1 MQMQTNKRAWLKGS
15 VISCGIVF
23 CIAAVVILVVPLFV
37 SGNFIQKKVTQALED
52 RFKSVHEAGT
62 ASFHWPNRVNVSYL
76 TIQKQGQNA
85 NSSIVFEDIQ
95 VTVKLLP
102 LLFKEV
108 VVKKISIQQINYKN
122 RLSVKDFVTDEFS
135 CKNDIISMSSRL
147 KLNGGTAA
155 IDGTIDLHQKK
166 LDLAVKAK
174 NVYITQDIPAISL
187 LPIFA
192 AKAEEVGGIMSFSGS
207 VHGSGFGREILN
219 KELLADVKLE
229 VTDGY
234 IRGDKIVASLLK
246 IIGAKDT
253 YSFHTMDAVIQIKG
267 GKIYTKKMDICGPV
281 MSVSVSGTAELDGAI
296 SYDAVVKFS
305 KEHLNDDVEKITSS
319 VLRQNTLPVE
329 IRGTTKEPKVSVKLS
344 KDNLEHLVKGV
355 VNDFL
360 SAYKEKNKKKDNE
373 R

>member
-37 SGNFIQKKVTQALED
+37 SGNFIQQKVTQALEN

-62 ASFHWPNRVNVSYL
+62 ASFHWPNRVNISYL

-95 VTVKLLP
+95 GTMKLLP
-102 LLFKEV
+102 LLFKKV
-108 VVKKISIQQINYKN
+108 VVKKISVQQINYKN
-122 RLSVKDFVTDEFS
+122 RLSVKDFVTDKFS
-135 CKNDIISMSSRL
+135 CKNDIISMSARL

-155 IDGTIDLHQKK
+155 IDGTIDLRQKK
-166 LDLAVKAK
+166 LNLSFEARDIC
-174 NVYITQDIPAISL
+174 ITQDIPAISL
-187 LPIFA
+187 LPIFTSNV
-192 AKAEEVGGIMSFSGS
+192 EEVGGIMSFSGS
-207 VHGSGFGREILN
+207 VRGNGFGREILN

-234 IRGDKIVASLLK
+234 IRGNKIVSSLLK
-246 IIGAKDT
+246 IVGAKDT

-281 MSVSVSGTAELDGAI
+281 MSVSVSGAAELDGAI

-305 KEHLNDDVEKITSS
+305 KEHLNKDIGKIADSI
-319 VLRQNTLPVE
+319 LRQNALPVE
-329 IRGTTKEPKVSVKLS
+329 IRGTTKDPKVSVKLS
-344 KDNLEHLVKGV
+344 QDNLEHLVKGV

-360 SAYKEKNKKKDNE
+360 SAYKNKKKDNE